1 MRIWKLWGIGFNNQI
16 FSTMI
21 LAADL
26 IVYANKLIKL
36 SYDKGICD
44 IDYFIAFK
52 FTMLIGVNVCI
63 CVYLNKLSPLP
74 CVPHH

>member
-1 MRIWKLWGIGFNNQI
+1 
-16 FSTMI
+16 MI

-74 CVPHH
+74 CGLIIKKNYKFQFHYTYEVMV